1 MPKRPKDSESDDS
14 SISQKNSLLATSDLL
29 LLLLLAMKEAE
40 TNVNS
45 LRNSWRGLLLRS
57 AELKKMMRE

>member
-1 MPKRPKDSESDDS
+1 MPKRPKASESDDS
-14 SISQKNSLLATSDLL
+14 SISQKNTLLATSD

-40 TNVNS
+40 TNANS

-57 AELKKMMRE
+57 TELKKMMRE